1 MKVLD
6 IALKDLLRSCR
17 SLFALGMSLVI
28 PLAVTGLIYFAFGSL
43 SQGTGKYDFPDL
55 NVVVAN
61 QDRPGDSTVHLG
73 ERLVTYLQDERMP
86 SWLHVSTVAD
96 EAVAR
101 EAVQNQQAGV
111 AVLVPDNF
119 TKSLFSDEAATVTLL
134 QDPILTVGP
143 TIVKDLLAQFV
154 DGISGSKIAFK
165 VIGAQGET
173 LTPTAQQQ
181 VAQQYADWFT
191 TLQQNLHHSEDSL
204 LDLQAPAG
212 AGADSENGMAR
223 VIANIMCGMMIFFA
237 FYTGAYAAQS
247 ILREEEEGTLPRLF
261 TTSTSRTSILAGK
274 FLGVA
279 ITVAAQVTV
288 LLVASHFIFQITWGQ
303 PLSILLASAGLVAA
317 ATGFGILLISF
328 TRDLRQSGP
337 VIGGVVS
344 ATGMLGGLFS
354 TGVANMPA
362 ALEKASY
369 AMPQGWAMQS
379 WKLSLSGAGAGELA
393 LPVLAMVAMG
403 ALFFFAGARV
413 FNKRFA

>member
-43 SQGTGKYDFPDL
+43 SQGTGKYDLPDL

-61 QDRPGDSTVHLG
+61 QDRPADNNVRLG

-86 SWLHVSTVAD
+86 SWLHVSTVES
-96 EAVAR
+96 EAAAR

-111 AVLVPDNF
+111 AILVPENF
-119 TKSLFSDEAATVTLL
+119 TKSLFSDEAAALTLV
-134 QDPILTVGP
+134 QDPTLTVGP

-154 DGISGSKIAFK
+154 DGISGSKIALK
-165 VIGAQGET
+165 VGET
-173 LTPTAQQQ
+173 LTPAEQQQ
-181 VAQQYADWFT
+181 VVQQYADWFT
-191 TLQQNLHHSEDSL
+191 ALQQNLHHSEDPL
-204 LDLQAPAG
+204 LDLQVPAAAG
-212 AGADSENGMAR
+212 AASENGMAR
-223 VIANIMCGMMIFFA
+223 VIANIMSGMMIFFA

-288 LLVASHFIFQITWGQ
+288 LLVASHFVFQITWGQ
-303 PLSILLASAGLVAA
+303 PLSILLASTGLVAA

-403 ALFFFAGARV
+403 ALFFFVGARV